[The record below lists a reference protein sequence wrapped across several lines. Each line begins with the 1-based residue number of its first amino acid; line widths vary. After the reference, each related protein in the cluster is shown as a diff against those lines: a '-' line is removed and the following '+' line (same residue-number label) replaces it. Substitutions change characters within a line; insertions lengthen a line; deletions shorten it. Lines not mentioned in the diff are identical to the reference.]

1 VRALPADTRSC
12 DAGLVARRAPPT
24 DANRFSYSTSQRLER
39 AADSATAARPTAQRN
54 RARTRKGKA
63 MIIEVLLVVTLFL
76 WFLAL
81 LPIPQVPPFF
91 VSASGWMAWI
101 AVLLLALFIFLPG
114 LRG

>member
-1 VRALPADTRSC
+1 
-12 DAGLVARRAPPT
+12 
-24 DANRFSYSTSQRLER
+24 
-39 AADSATAARPTAQRN
+39 
-54 RARTRKGKA
+54 

-114 LRG
+114 LRS